1 MRQILM
7 PNIEFRFELM
17 AIIMAG
23 LLISCAHQNGADK
36 NSPHQDNIE
45 PALARPTPKTLPAP
59 SYEAYKI
66 TRQEVQDFA
75 CPQAILDAGAS
86 PKDCQC
92 AREKLWDMGQ
102 DGARLAA
109 LEQDITVVEENPD
122 LAKLAPRRDTAI
134 GLLRVEAF
142 KACGFF
148 EEGHII
154 GAGL

>member
-1 MRQILM
+1 
-7 PNIEFRFELM
+7 
-17 AIIMAG
+17 MAG
-23 LLISCAHQNGADK
+23 LLTSCAHQNGADADK
-36 NSPHQDNIE
+36 NNLHQDNIE
-45 PALARPTPKTLPAP
+45 PALAQPNPKTPSDL
-59 SYEAYKI
+59 SYESYKI

-75 CPQAILDAGAS
+75 CPKAIMQTILEAGAS

-92 AREKLWDMGQ
+92 AQEKLWEMGQ

-122 LAKLAPRRDTAI
+122 LAKIAPRRDTAI

-148 EEGHII
+148 EDGHII
-154 GAGL
+154 DAGL